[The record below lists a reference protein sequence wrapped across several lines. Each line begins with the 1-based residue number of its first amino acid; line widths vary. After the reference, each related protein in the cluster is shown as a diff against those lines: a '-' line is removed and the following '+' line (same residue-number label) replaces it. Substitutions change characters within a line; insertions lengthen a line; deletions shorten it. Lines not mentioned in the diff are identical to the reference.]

1 MKAALP
7 EQLSWP
13 RGLLGH
19 AAGDEPSRRPPDLGL
34 RDPGMRTLLAHRFM
48 ERACYGIGSDQKVP
62 QWDKE
67 TFSHAAVRVLRK
79 NSRNLTRGRR
89 TNQSPTAPSLPPKL
103 YVSMSLCLYVSD
115 PIL

>member
-19 AAGDEPSRRPPDLGL
+19 AAGDEPSRRAPDLGL

-48 ERACYGIGSDQKVP
+48 EQLIDRQRLQFAALDVP
-62 QWDKE
+62 SSPSANGLGRFPNQRTIHKDL
-67 TFSHAAVRVLRK
+67 LRRK
-79 NSRNLTRGRR
+79 
-89 TNQSPTAPSLPPKL
+89 PI
-103 YVSMSLCLYVSD
+103 SD
-115 PIL
+115 PRSNQLDG